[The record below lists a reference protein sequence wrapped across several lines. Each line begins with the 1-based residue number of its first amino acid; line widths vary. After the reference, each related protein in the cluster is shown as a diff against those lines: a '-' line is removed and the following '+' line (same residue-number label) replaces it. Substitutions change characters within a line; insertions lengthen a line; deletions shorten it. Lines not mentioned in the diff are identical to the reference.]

1 MGTVECEDGRVRR
14 TVLGEIVCKT
24 TSRCE
29 DGCARGRSRT
39 KTVACEVGR
48 ARGWF
53 AHKHEDGSRGPSD
66 FADCRDSPVV
76 PASRPYRSALSACA
90 VSPKIPLLLPTLRE
104 SWVSVE
110 GCVDSGW
117 LVSVGRRCDARFA
130 NYKEHQRRN
139 VPIHPEERSQ
149 QHHDFF
155 LYAQFFYLFLLC
167 SRHHYEDSSDAI
179 YQFFPLVL

>member
-29 DGCARGRSRT
+29 DGCARGRLRT
-39 KTVACEVGR
+39 RTVACEVGR

-130 NYKEHQRRN
+130 NYRSTSAGTCLYTPKNEVNSTTTFPIRPILLSVFCS
-139 VPIHPEERSQ
+139 VPDIITKIVAMQ
-149 QHHDFF
+149 YINFF
-155 LYAQFFYLFLLC
+155 F
-167 SRHHYEDSSDAI
+167 
-179 YQFFPLVL
+179 

>member
-29 DGCARGRSRT
+29 DGCARGRLRT
-39 KTVACEVGR
+39 RTVACEVGR

-53 AHKHEDGSRGPSD
+53 THKHEDGSRGPSD

-130 NYKEHQRRN
+130 SC
-139 VPIHPEERSQ
+139 RS
-149 QHHDFF
+149 DGVGTCVG
-155 LYAQFFYLFLLC
+155 LYAPIPDIPISDIPIPDTPTCQLLPDTT
-167 SRHHYEDSSDAI
+167 RPA
-179 YQFFPLVL
+179 